1 MFLIALETSWS
12 LLFNV
17 SSYVHFSVAFRRSI
31 ITLFFFGKR
40 LIITLKSREVNMT
53 NLPKNLYKYL
63 SLLCT
68 NFLTIQT
75 FFCRK
80 YWLKQIL
87 ALACLRNSLL
97 YELPMCGLHFTAHL
111 GVKLVRQLSRFRTK
125 IQEFQQNFQLS
136 CLQLTIFPTMN

>member
-17 SSYVHFSVAFRRSI
+17 SSYVHFSVAFRRLI

-63 SLLCT
+63 FLLCT

-80 YWLKQIL
+80 YWLKTNFSSCVFKKLI
-87 ALACLRNSLL
+87 ALWIT
-97 YELPMCGLHFTAHL
+97 YVWFTAHL
-111 GVKLVRQLSRFRTK
+111 SGKLVQQLSRFCTK

-136 CLQLTIFPTMN
+136 RLDQLTIFPTMN